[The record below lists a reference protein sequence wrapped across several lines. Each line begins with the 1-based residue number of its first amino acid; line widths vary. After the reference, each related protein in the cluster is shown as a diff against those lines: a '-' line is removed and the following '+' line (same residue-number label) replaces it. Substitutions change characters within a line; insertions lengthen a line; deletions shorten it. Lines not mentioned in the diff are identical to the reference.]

1 MFAVHCCQ
9 VLNTSG
15 DQDKCYFNFQCAHPL
30 GVLSSFNN
38 FWSNM
43 GYFLLGLLFWILV
56 TARWVG
62 GAGHV
67 MERGGGAGHV
77 MKRGGGVGL
86 LQSSSFSFQENDLFT
101 SQEDG

>member
-1 MFAVHCCQ
+1 M
-9 VLNTSG
+9 
-15 DQDKCYFNFQCAHPL
+15 

-62 GAGHV
+62 HLMWCREGVGQVVRCRERGRAANV
-67 MERGGGAGHV
+67 MEKSIIFPGKGSIRITGGRIKSIL
-77 MKRGGGVGL
+77 M
-86 LQSSSFSFQENDLFT
+86 
-101 SQEDG
+101 